1 MEQRI
6 QPLPSHYGAGAE
18 DIIYIS
24 MCSGGVT
31 VKFSAAEQSQF
42 ILGQL
47 TVLTAALVVTLVEL
61 AIWLAN

>member
-1 MEQRI
+1 
-6 QPLPSHYGAGAE
+6 
-18 DIIYIS
+18 
-24 MCSGGVT
+24 